1 MACVFDL
8 CTQTVSDCWFFL
20 PLPASGETTKR
31 ESRKY
36 ELTQILGFKLMQN
49 IFHFGPNSSLLSPS
63 QLAIQNESLALILY
77 IENLHYYQHKSLLKY
92 YLKLRLVVFQGFKL
106 SHEILL
112 LTIYFLFSIAPI
124 SIVLQYWRN
133 FRHPSVLLW
142 SYGFQKAR
150 FIL

>member
-1 MACVFDL
+1 
-8 CTQTVSDCWFFL
+8 
-20 PLPASGETTKR
+20 
-31 ESRKY
+31 
-36 ELTQILGFKLMQN
+36 MQN

-124 SIVLQYWRN
+124 SIVLQY
-133 FRHPSVLLW
+133 
-142 SYGFQKAR
+142 
-150 FIL
+150 